1 MINATD
7 KISRQSLYLAGHNL
21 SIAVAG
27 EGPPL
32 VLLHGSATHSYAWR
46 NLIPYLARGHR
57 CLAPDLP
64 GMGGSLPAQFET
76 PSSFSFEEQEWSIGE
91 LIRFLEPSRPV
102 VLIGH
107 ELGALLAA
115 VYARN
120 HPSSVA
126 GLVFI
131 EGSFRVTNDTKFDP
145 DVREFLAE
153 VRGPAGAP
161 MILARDML
169 VEFYLN
175 RLTLRHLGPEELG
188 AYRGPSRRRGNSRNA
203 MLSMIRQLPL
213 RSHPGPIDDLAS
225 EIRIWC
231 SQTTIPK
238 LVIGGSPG
246 FLVPQPI
253 LATTARWLNTTT
265 ASVRGLHFLME
276 DSPARLTSLVLDWL
290 DGIGHTSLEAL
301 QLKEPL
307 SGSSSPNDVV
317 IDAVVDVDDS
327 LPGQSLLRSPP
338 GGH

>member
-7 KISRQSLYLAGHNL
+7 RIPRKSLYLAGHNL

-64 GMGGSLPAQFET
+64 GMGASLPAQFET
-76 PSSFSFEEQEWSIGE
+76 TASFAFEEQVWSIGE
-91 LIRFLEPSRPV
+91 LIKFLEPTRPV
-102 VLIGH
+102 VLVGH

-115 VYARN
+115 EYARN

-131 EGSFRVTNDTKFDP
+131 EGSFRVTNDTKFDS

-153 VRGPAGAP
+153 VRGPEGAP

-175 RLTLRHLGPEELG
+175 RLTLRHLGPEELR
-188 AYRGPSRRRGNSRNA
+188 AYRGPSRRRGNTRKA
-203 MLSMIRQLPL
+203 MLAMIRQLPL
-213 RSHPGPIDDLAS
+213 RSRPGPVDDLAS

-231 SQTTIPK
+231 SRTAIPK
-238 LVIGGSPG
+238 LVIGGRPG

-276 DSPARLTSLVLDWL
+276 DSPARLVSLVLEWL
-290 DGIGHTSLEAL
+290 DGIGHSSQTLVRSE
-301 QLKEPL
+301 EPPTG
-307 SGSSSPNDVV
+307 SGSPGDVV
-317 IDAVVDVDDS
+317 VNAVVDVDDS
-327 LPGQSLLRSPP
+327 FPGQSVLRSPP

>member
-7 KISRQSLYLAGHNL
+7 RIPRQSLYLAGHNL
-21 SIAVAG
+21 SVAVAG

-64 GMGGSLPAQFET
+64 GMGGSLPAHYET
-76 PSSFSFEEQEWSIGE
+76 PESYSFDEQLWSIGE
-91 LIRFLEPSRPV
+91 LVKFLEPTRPV

-115 VYARN
+115 EYARN
-120 HPSSVA
+120 HASSVA

-145 DVREFLAE
+145 DIRDFLAD
-153 VRGPAGAP
+153 VRGPGGAP
-161 MILARDML
+161 MILTRNML
-169 VEFYLN
+169 VEFYLS

-188 AYRGPSRRRGNSRNA
+188 AYRGPSRRDGKSRNA

-213 RSHPGPIDDLAS
+213 KSHPGPIDDLAS

-231 SQTTIPK
+231 SRTPIPK
-238 LVIGGSPG
+238 LVVGGSPG

-253 LATTARWLNTTT
+253 LATTAKWSNTTT

-276 DSPARLTSLVLDWL
+276 DSPARITSLVLDWL
-290 DGIGHTSLEAL
+290 DGIGHTLPEAV
-301 QLKEPL
+301 QSEEPT
-307 SGSSSPNDVV
+307 SASSSLSDVV
-317 IDAVVDVDDS
+317 EDAVVDVDDS
-327 LPGQSLLRSPP
+327 LPRQSLVRAPP
-338 GGH
+338 GSL

>member
-7 KISRQSLYLAGHNL
+7 RIPRQSLYLAGHSL

-27 EGPPL
+27 EGPPI
-32 VLLHGSATHSYAWR
+32 VLLHGSATHSYVWR
-46 NLIPYLARGHR
+46 NLIPYLARRHR

-64 GMGGSLPAQFET
+64 GMGGSLPARFET
-76 PSSFSFEEQEWSIGE
+76 PASYSFEEQVWSIGE
-91 LIRFLEPSRPV
+91 LIKFLEPSRPV
-102 VLIGH
+102 VLVGH
-107 ELGALLAA
+107 ELGALIAA
-115 VYARN
+115 EYARN

-153 VRGPAGAP
+153 VRGRGGAP
-161 MILARDML
+161 MILTRDML

-175 RLTLRHLGPEELG
+175 RLTLRHLGPEELR
-188 AYRGPSRRRGNSRNA
+188 AYRGPFRRRSNSRIA

-213 RSHPGPIDDLAS
+213 RSLPGPIDDLAS

-231 SQTTIPK
+231 SRTTIPK
-238 LVIGGSPG
+238 LVVGGSPG

-253 LATTARWLNTTT
+253 LATTARWTNTTT
-265 ASVRGLHFLME
+265 ALVRGIHLLME
-276 DSPARLTSLVLDWL
+276 DSPARITSLVLDWL
-290 DGIGHTSLEAL
+290 DGIGHSSPVAL
-301 QLKEPL
+301 QSEEPS
-307 SGSSSPNDVV
+307 SGSGSRNEVV
-317 IDAVVDVDDS
+317 VDAVVDVDDS

-338 GGH
+338 GGP